1 MKLESFSDEFDK
13 VKLASGVN
21 FKDQR
26 GILKKTMYG
35 DELSSLIN
43 PIKEVITS
51 TSKKNVIRG
60 LHYQKEPKQIKK
72 FVTCVYG
79 EIIDTFVNID
89 TRSENYKKFGQIKL
103 SAEDDKAILI
113 PEYFA
118 HGYSVISDIAIIVY
132 LQSDNYD
139 PELDSGFNPLS
150 LGIDWKVKSP
160 IISEKDLAFQ
170 KLS

>member
-26 GILKKTMYG
+26 GMLKKTMYG
-35 DELSSLIN
+35 DELNSLIN

-60 LHYQKEPKQIKK
+60 LHYQKEPQQIKK

-89 TRSENYKKFGQIKL
+89 TRSKNYKKF
-103 SAEDDKAILI
+103 
-113 PEYFA
+113 
-118 HGYSVISDIAIIVY
+118 
-132 LQSDNYD
+132 
-139 PELDSGFNPLS
+139 
-150 LGIDWKVKSP
+150 
-160 IISEKDLAFQ
+160 
-170 KLS
+170 

>member
-26 GILKKTMYG
+26 GMLKKTMYG

-60 LHYQKEPKQIKK
+60 LHYQKEPQQI
-72 FVTCVYG
+72 
-79 EIIDTFVNID
+79 
-89 TRSENYKKFGQIKL
+89 KKFGQIKL

-118 HGYSVISDIAIIVY
+118 HGYSVISDIAIVVY
-132 LQSDNYD
+132 LQSDNYN

>member
-1 MKLESFSDEFDK
+1 MKIESFSKEFDK
-13 VKLASGVN
+13 VKLAYGVN
-21 FKDQR
+21 FTDQR

-60 LHYQKEPKQIKK
+60 LHYQKEPKQVKK

-89 TRSENYKKFGQIKL
+89 TKSENYKKFGQIKL
-103 SAEDDKAILI
+103 NAEDDKAILI

-118 HGYSVISDIAIIVY
+118 HGYSVISDIAIVVY
-132 LQSDNYD
+132 LQSENYN
-139 PELDSGFNPLS
+139 PEFDSGYHPLS
-150 LGIDWKVKSP
+150 LGIDWKVKTP

>member
-26 GILKKTMYG
+26 GMLKKTMYG

-60 LHYQKEPKQIKK
+60 MHYQKEPQQI
-72 FVTCVYG
+72 
-79 EIIDTFVNID
+79 
-89 TRSENYKKFGQIKL
+89 
-103 SAEDDKAILI
+103 
-113 PEYFA
+113 
-118 HGYSVISDIAIIVY
+118 
-132 LQSDNYD
+132 
-139 PELDSGFNPLS
+139 
-150 LGIDWKVKSP
+150 
-160 IISEKDLAFQ
+160 
-170 KLS
+170 

>member
-26 GILKKTMYG
+26 GMLKKTMYG
-35 DELSSLIN
+35 DELNSLIN

-60 LHYQKEPKQIKK
+60 LHYQKEPQQIKK

-79 EIIDTFVNID
+79 VNID

-118 HGYSVISDIAIIVY
+118 HGYSVISDIAIVVY
-132 LQSDNYD
+132 LQSDNYN